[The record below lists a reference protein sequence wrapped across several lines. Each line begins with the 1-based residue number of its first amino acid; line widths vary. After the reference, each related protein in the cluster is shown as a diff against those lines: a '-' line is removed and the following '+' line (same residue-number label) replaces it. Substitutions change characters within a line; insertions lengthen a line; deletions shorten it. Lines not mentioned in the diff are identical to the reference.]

1 MTIWRGGDTF
11 INSIGQGFVLVSP
24 IQACQL
30 MSVVANGGYFYR
42 PALLKRSRNRETGE
56 VRNYTTDLNGKISI
70 DPKALE
76 EVRQA
81 LAGVVAEPGGTGHA
95 ARTPLATVAGKTG
108 TAQVIAQKVAGRK
121 LSGKTG
127 DHAWFVAY
135 APVEAPKIAV
145 AVVVEHAGHGG
156 SVAAPIAKKVIEEY
170 LKNVQQAM
178 VH

>member
-1 MTIWRGGDTF
+1 MPDEKPGLIPTTEWKKKRTGDIWRGGDTF

-42 PALLKRSRNRETGE
+42 PTLLKRSRNRETGE
-56 VRNYTTDLNGKISI
+56 VRTYSTDLNGKITI

-95 ARTPLATVAGKTG
+95 ARDAARDR
-108 TAQVIAQKVAGRK
+108 GRK
-121 LSGKTG
+121 DRDRPGHRAKGRRPETFRKYG
-127 DHAWFVAY
+127 G
-135 APVEAPKIAV
+135 PC
-145 AVVVEHAGHGG
+145 VVRRVRARR
-156 SVAAPIAKKVIEEY
+156 
-170 LKNVQQAM
+170 
-178 VH
+178 